1 MPGQAGMSLVCPV
14 VLVCLLS
21 QSSGRGSHSP
31 TRLSPIVLLPGD
43 GGNRLDARREA
54 GEAGEADWSRL
65 WLDVWQLRR
74 SRVRDWADTIKL
86 VYNSETRRSSNV
98 AGLET
103 RVPGWGQTDCVEYLD
118 PSWSAWL
125 LGDVGNYM
133 ASLVQYFVA
142 LGYRRG
148 ETIRAA
154 PYDFRLA
161 PHSQAEYFRRLRAL
175 VEEMFSRAGSVPV
188 TIISH
193 SMGGLFGLYFLQQQ
207 SDHWL
212 SRHVKLFIPLNTP
225 WRGAVIQLNT
235 YAR

>member
-1 MPGQAGMSLVCPV
+1 MLTLLV
-14 VLVCLLS
+14 LLS
-21 QSSGRGSHSP
+21 IFQPSSLTG
-31 TRLSPIVLLPGD
+31 LSPIVLLPGD
-43 GGNRLDARREA
+43 GGRLCLSCCPEPQPELTAGNQLEARRVP
-54 GEAGEADWSRL
+54 GGDWYRL
-65 WLDVWQLRR
+65 WLDVWQLRS

-86 VYNSETRRSSNV
+86 LYHRDTRTSSNV
-98 AGLET
+98 PGVET
-103 RVPGWGQTDCVEYLD
+103 RVPGWGQTDSVEYLD

-133 ASLVQYFVA
+133 HTLVQYFVQ

-148 ETIRAA
+148 DTIRAA

-161 PHSQAEYFRRLRAL
+161 PHSQAQYFRRLKVL
-175 VEEMFSRAGSVPV
+175 VEEMYRSSGSLPV

-207 SDHWL
+207 SELWL

>member
-1 MPGQAGMSLVCPV
+1 MMAAQPRISVLCPLVLILMILQPSV
-14 VLVCLLS
+14 TIIL
-21 QSSGRGSHSP
+21 
-31 TRLSPIVLLPGD
+31 TRLSPILLLPGD
-43 GGNRLDARREA
+43 GGNRLEARKV
-54 GEAGEADWSRL
+54 GGDGTWSRL
-65 WLDVWQLRR
+65 WLDVWQLRS

-86 VYNSETRRSSNV
+86 VYNRDTRTSSNV
-98 AGLET
+98 PGVVT
-103 RVPGWGQTDCVEYLD
+103 RVPGWGQTDSVEYLD

-133 ASLVQYFVA
+133 HTLVQYFVQ

-148 ETIRAA
+148 DTIRAA

-161 PHSQAEYFRRLRAL
+161 PHSQPDYFRRLKVL
-175 VEEMFSRAGSVPV
+175 VEEMFRSSGSVPV

-207 SDHWL
+207 SPQWL
-212 SRHVKLFIPLNTP
+212 SRHVNLFIPLNTP